1 MGHDPEMAPWILLT
15 LALAGFLAAAHAAS
29 LGVVYTEGG
38 FVEGTNKKIGII
50 SPSFLDIYK
59 GIPFAAPPRIL
70 EKAEKH
76 PGWSGTLKAKNYKS
90 RCLQTTLSQTDTRG
104 ETDCLYLNIWVP
116 QPGKSVSTN
125 LPVMVWIYGG
135 AFLMGSADGANVLN
149 NYLYDGEELALRGN
163 VIVVTFNYRL
173 GPLGFLSTGDS
184 NIPGNYGL
192 WDQHMAIAWVKRNIA
207 AFGGNP
213 DNITIF
219 GESAGAASVS
229 LQTLSPY
236 NVGLVKRA
244 ISQSGVGLCPW
255 AIQQDPLRGAKQ
267 VASRVGCPVDDT
279 AALAKCLRAT
289 DPRTVTLAYKLELG
303 NLEYPVVHYLTFS
316 PVIDGDFIP
325 DDPLYL
331 FHNAADID
339 YLAGVNNMDG
349 HMFAGV
355 DLAVINEP
363 LKKISVAEVQKLVQ
377 DLTLPKGTLGS
388 DLAYDLYTSSWGP
401 SPAQELMK
409 RTVIDAETDY
419 IFLVPSQE
427 AIARHS
433 MNARTGK
440 TYSYL
445 FSHAS
450 RMPIYPSWV
459 GADHADDLQYIF
471 GNPFQNLVAYRPQ
484 DRDVSGAMIAYWT
497 NFAATGDPNQGPSKV
512 PTSWLPYDTRFG
524 QYLEINNDITYNS
537 MKQGLR
543 SPYVRFWSQTYRN
556 LPNL

>member
-1 MGHDPEMAPWILLT
+1 MAPWILLT
-15 LALAGFLAAAHAAS
+15 LALAGFLAAAHAAVS
-29 LGVVYTEGG
+29 LRVVYTEGG
-38 FVEGTNKKIGII
+38 FVEGTNKRIGII

-70 EKAEKH
+70 EKAERH
-76 PGWSGTLKAKNYKS
+76 PGWSGTLKANNYKS

-116 QPGKSVSTN
+116 QPGRSVSTN

-173 GPLGFLSTGDS
+173 GPLGFLSTGDA
-184 NIPGNYGL
+184 NAPGNYGL

-219 GESAGAASVS
+219 GESAGGASVS
-229 LQTLSPY
+229 LQTLSPH

-255 AIQQDPLRGAKQ
+255 AIQPDPLRWVKQ
-267 VASRVGCPVDDT
+267 VASQVGCPTHDT
-279 AALAKCLRAT
+279 AALANCLRAT
-289 DPRTVTLAYKLELG
+289 DPRAVTLAFKLELG
-303 NLEYPVVHYLTFS
+303 NLQYPVVHYLAFS

-325 DDPLYL
+325 DDPLNL
-331 FHNAADID
+331 FHNSADID

-363 LKKISVAEVQKLVQ
+363 LKKINAAEVQKLVQ
-377 DLTLPKGTLGS
+377 DLTLPKGLLGS
-388 DLAYDLYTSSWGP
+388 DLAFDLYTSNWGP
-401 SPAQELMK
+401 DPAQELMK

-433 MNARTGK
+433 MSGGSGRTF
-440 TYSYL
+440 SYL
-445 FSHAS
+445 FSHGS

-459 GADHADDLQYIF
+459 GADHADDLQYVF
-471 GNPFQNLVAYRPQ
+471 GNPFQNTAAYRPQ

-524 QYLEINNDITYNS
+524 QYLEINNDITYKS
-537 MKQGLR
+537 MKQSLR

-556 LPNL
+556 LPNM